1 MAPHT
6 TPLGA
11 TACLAQVD
19 AATGRAAQAATALRT
34 ALLANPQA
42 SAPERLWSLTR
53 LAETEERRGDFVAAE
68 AAFRDALAL
77 GLPDVYVQA
86 AYADFLLDRGRPA
99 EVLTLLQDRGRADVL
114 LLRLALAARATGDPR
129 AAGHAQELQARFDAA
144 RRRGDTSHRKE
155 ESRFAL
161 ALQGDAPR
169 ALALAR
175 ENWAEQ
181 REAADARILLEAA
194 LAARDAAAAAPVL
207 QWLADSGFES
217 VVLQSLAARVRELG

>member
-1 MAPHT
+1 MSSS
-6 TPLGA
+6 G
-11 TACLAQVD
+11 
-19 AATGRAAQAATALRT
+19 
-34 ALLANPQA
+34 
-42 SAPERLWSLTR
+42 ERS
-53 LAETEERRGDFVAAE
+53 
-68 AAFRDALAL
+68 
-77 GLPDVYVQA
+77 
-86 AYADFLLDRGRPA
+86 RP
-99 EVLTLLQDRGRADVL
+99 
-114 LLRLALAARATGDPR
+114 PS
-129 AAGHAQELQARFDAA
+129 
-144 RRRGDTSHRKE
+144 RRGDTSHRKE

>member
-1 MAPHT
+1 M
-6 TPLGA
+6 
-11 TACLAQVD
+11 
-19 AATGRAAQAATALRT
+19 RT

-77 GLPDVYVQA
+77 AVPDVYVQA

-129 AAGHAQELQARFDAA
+129 TAGFAQELQARFDAA